1 MSVQVARDELSSSSA
16 GIAQEGQNG
25 QADHILRA
33 LRLCFRSV
41 QKHNQLIED
50 QCGVGG
56 VQMWALWEI
65 DRAGKLKISEIAQK
79 LSIHQS
85 TASNLLDKLEKQQFI
100 RRERNDPDQR
110 IVRVSLTESGKHLLA
125 TSPPVARNLILDA
138 LMELPEET
146 LSQLAHGMDALV
158 RNLKVQD
165 ASGESQPLY
174 RL

>member
-1 MSVQVARDELSSSSA
+1 
-16 GIAQEGQNG
+16 
-25 QADHILRA
+25 
-33 LRLCFRSV
+33 
-41 QKHNQLIED
+41 
-50 QCGVGG
+50 
-56 VQMWALWEI
+56 MWALWEI

-110 IVRVSLTESGKHLLA
+110 IVRVSLTESGRHLLA